1 MKRSSVGLPNRNA
14 MLSNSAL
21 LFRMSDGSGQF
32 YIATR
37 LREGSWDLREAAV
50 VKSGGGTVAVT
61 PGSAVVMRADLWSLA
76 SAVSAVGGIYCAS
89 GNSPD
94 YMRCVGE

>member
-37 LREGSWDLREAAV
+37 LREGSWNLREATV
-50 VKSGGGTVAVT
+50 TESDDGTVTAT

-89 GNSPD
+89 GKSPD
-94 YMRCVGE
+94 SMRWVGD